1 MWAAPAVGVG
11 GCGSVAVLDAQA
23 LGRGNGAGARR
34 QLAFLSLIS
43 SQLVLNVRRP
53 NGHEPEPEPEPEL

>member
-43 SQLVLNVRRP
+43 SQLVLNVRRRP
-53 NGHEPEPEPEPEL
+53 NGP

>member
-1 MWAAPAVGVG
+1 MWAAPAAGVG